1 MTYNMTKVSDL
12 KTQNLINIHSNN
24 PSNNPSLKKPGL
36 LVLDVD
42 ATLIE
47 EEVIDLLGDIA
58 GVGCDLA
65 YITSR
70 AMQGKMDFNTSLK
83 LRVSMLKGLDYSCV
97 KQVAQNI
104 HVTNG
109 AKNL

>member
-12 KTQNLINIHSNN
+12 KTQNLINT
-24 PSNNPSLKKPGL
+24 PSNTPSLKKPGL

-65 YITSR
+65 YITSK
-70 AMQGKMDFNTSLK
+70 AMQGKMDFILN
-83 LRVSMLKGLDYSCV
+83 
-97 KQVAQNI
+97 
-104 HVTNG
+104 
-109 AKNL
+109 